1 MKRRE
6 FTTTVE
12 RFMERN
18 KITSWRY
25 EQGGKHLRVTIEHG
39 GRKFFVSLPGST
51 RNWNAGYDTV
61 RRLRHAL
68 GLVGREARP

>member
-6 FTTTVE
+6 VTATVQ

-18 KITSWRY
+18 YITAWRY
-25 EQGGKHLRVTIEHG
+25 EQGGKHLRVTIQHR
-39 GRKFFVSLPGST
+39 GRKIFVGLPSTT

-68 GLVGREARP
+68 GLVGKEVQP